1 MKSIDSSVGIPLYVR
16 NIFSLDAFKILSD
29 FRQFYYTVFW
39 RRLFWVEILVESV
52 NFMNLDIQI
61 SPQIF
66 DVLIHYSFK

>member
-1 MKSIDSSVGIPLYVR
+1 MKSTESPVGIPLYVR

-39 RRLFWVEILVESV
+39 RKLFWVEILVESV